1 MLVFVKEVEMSNI
14 YFFDCENSQATTE
27 KNESE
32 GDFGNHL
39 ATSHNWKLL

>member
-1 MLVFVKEVEMSNI
+1 MSNI
-14 YFFDCENSQATTE
+14 YFFDCETSQATIE
-27 KNESE
+27 KNKSE